1 MGNSKRYFELNIETG
16 KRDSPTSE
24 CPSRRRLT
32 PLVGFHPPDW
42 RVERQQ
48 CETVN

>member
-24 CPSRRRLT
+24 CPSRRSLA
-32 PLVGFHPPDW
+32 PLVVSMFLIGAS
-42 RVERQQ
+42 RRQQ
-48 CETVN
+48 CETVD